1 MKILIMGGAGMIGQ
15 KLLNLLLKKEKLNNQ
30 KISEI
35 TLFDI
40 IEAPY
45 PNNTNI
51 PIQSKSGD
59 ISDIDVSKN
68 LISSKPDIIFHLAA
82 IVSGQ
87 AEQEFDLGWDINAKG
102 SWGLFEAIRHQGE
115 NYCPRLVFTSSIAV
129 FGAPFPDKIPDDFFT
144 TPLTSYGA
152 QKAISELLLADYS

>member
-45 PNNTNI
+45 PI
-51 PIQSKSGD
+51 IQ
-59 ISDIDVSKN
+59 
-68 LISSKPDIIFHLAA
+68 IFQYNQSQV
-82 IVSGQ
+82 IFQ
-87 AEQEFDLGWDINAKG
+87 I
-102 SWGLFEAIRHQGE
+102 
-115 NYCPRLVFTSSIAV
+115 
-129 FGAPFPDKIPDDFFT
+129 
-144 TPLTSYGA
+144 
-152 QKAISELLLADYS
+152 

>member
-15 KLLNLLLKKEKLNNQ
+15 KLLNLILKKEKINNQ

-51 PIQSKSGD
+51 PIQS
-59 ISDIDVSKN
+59 
-68 LISSKPDIIFHLAA
+68 
-82 IVSGQ
+82 
-87 AEQEFDLGWDINAKG
+87 
-102 SWGLFEAIRHQGE
+102 
-115 NYCPRLVFTSSIAV
+115 
-129 FGAPFPDKIPDDFFT
+129 
-144 TPLTSYGA
+144 
-152 QKAISELLLADYS
+152 

>member
-45 PNNTNI
+45 PNNTNRI
-51 PIQSKSGD
+51 GGFYD
-59 ISDIDVSKN
+59 IK
-68 LISSKPDIIFHLAA
+68 
-82 IVSGQ
+82 Q
-87 AEQEFDLGWDINAKG
+87 
-102 SWGLFEAIRHQGE
+102 
-115 NYCPRLVFTSSIAV
+115 
-129 FGAPFPDKIPDDFFT
+129 
-144 TPLTSYGA
+144 
-152 QKAISELLLADYS
+152 

>member
-45 PNNTNI
+45 PHNTL
-51 PIQSKSGD
+51 S
-59 ISDIDVSKN
+59 
-68 LISSKPDIIFHLAA
+68 LIHI
-82 IVSGQ
+82 
-87 AEQEFDLGWDINAKG
+87 
-102 SWGLFEAIRHQGE
+102 
-115 NYCPRLVFTSSIAV
+115 
-129 FGAPFPDKIPDDFFT
+129 
-144 TPLTSYGA
+144 
-152 QKAISELLLADYS
+152 

>member
-68 LISSKPDIIFHLAA
+68 LILSKPDIIFHLAA
-82 IVSGQ
+82 KSHPTYSFKNPIQTIETNVMGT
-87 AEQEFDLGWDINAKG
+87 LK
-102 SWGLFEAIRHQGE
+102 LFEICKNQNINPKIVVA
-115 NYCPRLVFTSSIAV
+115 CSSAQ
-129 FGAPFPDKIPDDFFT
+129 FG
-144 TPLTSYGA
+144 
-152 QKAISELLLADYS
+152 

>member
-1 MKILIMGGAGMIGQ
+1 MYVVENRIARERTVDIKYKGNGYVIINGNLSDYDQIIITKIP
-15 KLLNLLLKKEKLNNQ
+15 EKLNNQ

-40 IEAPY
+40 IKAPY

-82 IVSGQ
+82 QSGGEG
-87 AEQEFDLGWDINAKG
+87 AYDNPKKDFHMNFDKDPTRPTKEIKSVKKSN
-102 SWGLFEAIRHQGE
+102 
-115 NYCPRLVFTSSIAV
+115 
-129 FGAPFPDKIPDDFFT
+129 
-144 TPLTSYGA
+144 
-152 QKAISELLLADYS
+152 IS

>member
-87 AEQEFDLGWDINAKG
+87 AEQEFDLGWDINA
-102 SWGLFEAIRHQGE
+102 
-115 NYCPRLVFTSSIAV
+115 
-129 FGAPFPDKIPDDFFT
+129 
-144 TPLTSYGA
+144 
-152 QKAISELLLADYS
+152 